1 MQRNVD
7 AGESVLKGIKTNKN
21 PWDIIT
27 KPRPR
32 KKLNKNV
39 IDDQVTINNQI
50 REGEAKFK
58 EVGEAVTKQNLAE
71 MLGLSKKTLE
81 PDYGK
86 GIQSNLFDKPN
97 VSKPGS
103 ILKDI
108 RDLPPTR
115 QEGGRVEAG
124 KPYIVGEIGKE
135 LFVPDASGK
144 IVPNEDLPSSNLLVI
159 NKEPE
164 TVVVPQATS
173 GGSSDTPIASNT
185 VNAYDVVAKYA
196 QMTGLFT
203 V

>member
-1 MQRNVD
+1 M
-7 AGESVLKGIKTNKN
+7 
-21 PWDIIT
+21 
-27 KPRPR
+27 
-32 KKLNKNV
+32 
-39 IDDQVTINNQI
+39 
-50 REGEAKFK
+50 
-58 EVGEAVTKQNLAE
+58 
-71 MLGLSKKTLE
+71 
-81 PDYGK
+81 GK
-86 GIQSNLFDKPN
+86 GVSADIEPN
-97 VSKPGS
+97 PIIK
-103 ILKDI
+103 
-108 RDLPPTR
+108 RE
-115 QEGGRVEAG
+115 EGGRVEAG